1 MRLGLPC
8 AKLVAILEIGNFLR
22 GRGFKVAMRQ
32 TYPQAAVQLT
42 RLTITEALTRPTN
55 VLGRSRLYYFAA
67 IGAGLGIL
75 FGIAIA
81 ATSRIERSPAR
92 ANVAAQHATAAVS
105 PHY

>member
-1 MRLGLPC
+1 MS
-8 AKLVAILEIGNFLR
+8 
-22 GRGFKVAMRQ
+22 Q
-32 TYPQAAVQLT
+32 THPQAAVPQT

-55 VLGRSRLYYFAA
+55 VLGQSRLYYFAA

-75 FGIAIA
+75 FGIVIA

-105 PHY
+105 PRY